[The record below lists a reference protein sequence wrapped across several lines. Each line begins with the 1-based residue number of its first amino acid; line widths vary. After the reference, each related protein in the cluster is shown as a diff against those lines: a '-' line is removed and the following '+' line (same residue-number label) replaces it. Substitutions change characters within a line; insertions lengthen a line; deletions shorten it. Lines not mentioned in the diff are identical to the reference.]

1 LGWTTEFLNANKP
14 WVVTLP
20 EPIAEKLRQGKP
32 LNIRFE
38 YRDGQ
43 NGLDIQSV
51 ELLADG
57 KPVAKD
63 AHEGFTGT
71 HPNKPDY
78 LLTLPKNTAGSLTL
92 RIKANGSGGNDS
104 RGEIILKP

>member
-1 LGWTTEFLNANKP
+1 IPDAT
-14 WVVTLP
+14 V
-20 EPIAEKLRQGKP
+20 EKLRQGKP

-57 KPVAKD
+57 KTVATD
-63 AHEGFTGT
+63 AHAGFTGT

-78 LLTLPKNTAGSLTL
+78 LLTLPKNT
-92 RIKANGSGGNDS
+92 SG
-104 RGEIILKP
+104 IITVR